1 MYNKSCE
8 ELPGPGQ
15 AQGLRSIVG
24 QSWDTGWDLVGFRED
39 GTFVETLKS
48 ASTAGDLQTIAR
60 FSHSDDCLLC
70 FSESWVQAP

>member
-24 QSWDTGWDLVGFRED
+24 LGHGVGFWE
-39 GTFVETLKS
+39 GEWYFVETLKS
-48 ASTAGDLQTIAR
+48 AS
-60 FSHSDDCLLC
+60 LLVIYRQL
-70 FSESWVQAP
+70 FVFHTLMTLIVVFQLELGPGSLRAS